1 MDIDMLMVM
10 IFIVVITAIVLGVG
24 NDSLN
29 RWLRHKE
36 LQMELMAKQTAEQ
49 AARYAAN
56 SEKLEQRVRVLERI
70 ATDRGADLATQI
82 EDLRDEMTPKDTV
95 Q

>member
-1 MDIDMLMVM
+1 MDINMLIAM
-10 IFIVVITAIVLGVG
+10 IFIVVITAIVLGVCK
-24 NDSLN
+24 DLLN

-49 AARYAAN
+49 AARYATK
-56 SEKLEQRVRVLERI
+56 SEQLEQRVRVLERI
-70 ATDRGADLATQI
+70 ATDRGADLAIQI
-82 EDLRDEMTPKDTV
+82 DDLMAGNERKDLV